1 MVLTSPNKPEW
12 LKTKLQTAGSFAK
25 VSETAKN
32 LGLNTVCESAHCPN
46 ISECWS
52 GGTATF
58 MVMGSV
64 CTRGCRFCEVSHG
77 RPDELDIF
85 EPVKLAKAVK
95 EFDLDYVVITSV
107 DRDDLPDQGSLH
119 FAACIKAVKKMNPDI
134 RIEVLIPDFRGRE
147 DLVKN
152 IVDAK
157 PDVIAH
163 NVETVRRL
171 QKFIRDTRANYDQ
184 SLSVLK
190 IVKKLNPNVR
200 TKSSIMLGLGETEE
214 EVCETMD
221 DLRKI
226 DVDFFTMG
234 QYLRP
239 TEKQMAVEQYMLPEV
254 FGKLKI
260 IGEQKGFLY
269 VASGP
274 FIRSSYRAGE
284 LFIKAVLEKE
294 QNINMPNVNR
304 VTKAAEEAM
313 KF

>member
-1 MVLTSPNKPEW
+1 MSLVSSNKPEW
-12 LKTKLQTAGSFAK
+12 LKTKLQTMGSFAK
-25 VSETAKN
+25 VRETVKA

-77 RPDELDIF
+77 KPQELDIF

-95 EFDLDYVVITSV
+95 EFNLDYVVITSV

-119 FAACIKAVKKMNPDI
+119 FAACIKAVKKMNPGI
-134 RIEVLIPDFRGRE
+134 LIEVLIPDFRGRE
-147 DLVKN
+147 DLIKN
-152 IVDAK
+152 IVDAN

-163 NVETVRRL
+163 NIETVRRL
-171 QKFIRDTRANYDQ
+171 QRFIRDMRANYDQ

-190 IVKKLNPNVR
+190 TVKRLNPNIR
-200 TKSSIMLGLGETEE
+200 TKSSIMLGLGETEQ
-214 EVCETMD
+214 EVCEAMD
-221 DLRKI
+221 DLRSI
-226 DVDFFTMG
+226 GVDFFTIG

-239 TEKQMAVEQYMLPEV
+239 SKRQMAVENYVHPDV
-254 FGKLKI
+254 FEKLKSE
-260 IGEQKGFLY
+260 GERRGFLY

-284 LFIKAVLEKE
+284 LFIKSV
-294 QNINMPNVNR
+294 INGGQGSN
-304 VTKAAEEAM
+304 
-313 KF
+313 

>member
-1 MVLTSPNKPEW
+1 MALASPNKPEW
-12 LKTKLQTAGSFAK
+12 LKTKLQTMGEFAK
-25 VSETAKN
+25 VRETVKN

-58 MVMGSV
+58 MVMGNT

-77 RPDELDIF
+77 RPVELDIF

-95 EFDLDYVVITSV
+95 EFNLDYVVITSV

-119 FAACIKAVKKMNPDI
+119 FAACIKAVKKMNPNI

-147 DLVKN
+147 DLIKN

-171 QKFIRDTRANYDQ
+171 QKFVRDTRAGYDQ

-190 IVKKLNPNVR
+190 VVKKLNPEIR
-200 TKSSIMLGLGETEE
+200 TKSSVMLGVGETEQ
-214 EVCETMD
+214 EVCEAMD
-221 DLRKI
+221 DLRAVG
-226 DVDFFTMG
+226 VDFFTIG

-239 TEKQMAVEQYMLPEV
+239 TKKQMAVEKYVHPGIFE
-254 FGKLKI
+254 KLKTA
-260 IGEQKGFLY
+260 GEQKGFLY

-274 FIRSSYRAGE
+274 FVRSSYRAGE
-284 LFIKAVLEKE
+284 LFIKAVLQKE
-294 QNINMPNVNR
+294 SR
-304 VTKAAEEAM
+304 VVENDI
-313 KF
+313 